1 MANDIRIDLTDPA
14 LSEALADCDP
24 GETHTITMDIT
35 ITEKATEL
43 VGTVNPESVEKYS
56 DEEVEVE
63 EEVAPVA
70 PTDTPAA
77 VQAVV

>member
-14 LSEALADCDP
+14 LSEALAECEP

-35 ITEKATEL
+35 VTEKATEL

-56 DEEVEVE
+56 DEEVEEV
-63 EEVAPVA
+63 VAPVA